1 MWRLEQSCT
10 LSQTTSSVTHRTQI
24 WQNKEE
30 EKNQQYTKYTSMMLC
45 KQTLMCFED
54 SNVSQEERKEKV
66 SKTGMGKG
74 KREGGKCEMGRE
86 FSVLQDGCEV

>member
-1 MWRLEQSCT
+1 
-10 LSQTTSSVTHRTQI
+10 
-24 WQNKEE
+24 
-30 EKNQQYTKYTSMMLC
+30 MMLC

-54 SNVSQEERKEKV
+54 SNVSQEEGKEKV

-74 KREGGKCEMGRE
+74 KREGGEGDWGGKYEMGRE

>member
-1 MWRLEQSCT
+1 
-10 LSQTTSSVTHRTQI
+10 
-24 WQNKEE
+24 
-30 EKNQQYTKYTSMMLC
+30 MMLC

-74 KREGGKCEMGRE
+74 KGGGGKCEMGRE
-86 FSVLQDGCEV
+86 FSVLQDGCEVWKRPTPFERNAVPD

>member
-1 MWRLEQSCT
+1 
-10 LSQTTSSVTHRTQI
+10 
-24 WQNKEE
+24 
-30 EKNQQYTKYTSMMLC
+30 MMLC

-74 KREGGKCEMGRE
+74 KREGGGVNVKWEENLVFYRTGVKFRNGPHP
-86 FSVLQDGCEV
+86 SNATLSQIKVHVYSLTVRHLYI